1 MNAAQRAGAASAAS
15 AGTGRSGRPG
25 LLWSGLML
33 VAACALLGCSRES
46 APEPTPAPPC
56 PEADAGTPVDKVLVA
71 FLGKARAA
79 HHSADLLEDRK
90 DLEGAIRLLD
100 GLLSAEHIPER
111 PEAQEVVAD
120 TRARLADLK
129 SELGRFDDA
138 AREVDAGMALVKGT
152 TYYRGHLLEMRGLV
166 HERHAK
172 HLRDRGDLAAAKA
185 AEDAALE
192 AFEASM
198 RVQQQVIDQ
207 ALPDAGPR

>member
-1 MNAAQRAGAASAAS
+1 MRGALHAVRQQACHGLAFAAACLLLGGCDRAPAPEASA
-15 AGTGRSGRPG
+15 
-25 LLWSGLML
+25 
-33 VAACALLGCSRES
+33 VA
-46 APEPTPAPPC
+46 PC

-90 DLEGAIRLLD
+90 DLEGAVKVLE
-100 GLLSAEHIPER
+100 GLLSADRIPAR

-129 SELGRFDDA
+129 SELGRFAEA
-138 AREVDAGMALVKGT
+138 AREVDSGMALVKGT
-152 TYYRGHLLEMRGLV
+152 TYYLGHLLEMRGLV

-172 HLRDRGDLAAAKA
+172 QLRTQGDLGAAKA
-185 AEDAALE
+185 AEEAALE

-207 ALPDAGPR
+207 ALPDAGEH

>member
-1 MNAAQRAGAASAAS
+1 MKCTRWLRRSSVLGMLAAFGS
-15 AGTGRSGRPG
+15 
-25 LLWSGLML
+25 
-33 VAACALLGCSRES
+33 VALGCNRAP
-46 APEPTPAPPC
+46 APEPSASAPC
-56 PEADAGTPVDKVLVA
+56 PEVAAGVPVDKVLVA

-90 DLEGAIRLLD
+90 DLEGAVRVLE
-100 GLLSAEHIPER
+100 GLLTPPTTPER

-129 SELGRFDDA
+129 SGLGRFEEA
-138 AREVDAGMALVKGT
+138 ARDVDSGMALVKGT

-172 HLRDRGDLAAAKA
+172 HFRTQGDLAAAKR

-192 AFEASM
+192 AFEESM
-198 RVQQQVIDQ
+198 RVQEQVIDQ
-207 ALPDAGPR
+207 ALPDGGAH

>member
-1 MNAAQRAGAASAAS
+1 MSGAVLEKRRGGSVSDAGVRVRRGWVGAALA
-15 AGTGRSGRPG
+15 
-25 LLWSGLML
+25 
-33 VAACALLGCSRES
+33 AACLVFGGCSR
-46 APEPTPAPPC
+46 APTPEPSPAPPC

-90 DLEGAIRLLD
+90 DLEGAIKLLD
-100 GLLSAEHIPER
+100 GLLSAQRIPER
-111 PEAQEVVAD
+111 AEAQEVVAD

-129 SELGRFDDA
+129 SELGRFDEA
-138 AREVDAGMALVKGT
+138 AREIDAGMALVKGT

-172 HLRDRGDLAAAKA
+172 RLRDQGDLGAAKA
-185 AEDAALE
+185 AEEAALE

-207 ALPDAGPR
+207 ALPDAGER

>member
-1 MNAAQRAGAASAAS
+1 MSGPLPRGRHGAAAFAASARVRRAWPS
-15 AGTGRSGRPG
+15 LALAT
-25 LLWSGLML
+25 
-33 VAACALLGCSRES
+33 ACLLLGCDRAP
-46 APEPTPAPPC
+46 APEPAPAPPC

-90 DLEGAIRLLD
+90 DLEGAIKVLD
-100 GLLSAEHIPER
+100 GLLSAQRTPER

-129 SELGRFDDA
+129 SELGRFDEA

-172 HLRDRGDLAAAKA
+172 QLRAQGDLGAAKA

-207 ALPDAGPR
+207 ALPDAGER

>member
-1 MNAAQRAGAASAAS
+1 MNGGLPRARHHVWLGFALSA
-15 AGTGRSGRPG
+15 
-25 LLWSGLML
+25 L
-33 VAACALLGCSRES
+33 CLLGGCDRT
-46 APEPTPAPPC
+46 PEPESSAVPPC
-56 PEADAGTPVDKVLVA
+56 PEASAGMPVDKVLVA

-90 DLEGAIRLLD
+90 KPEAAVKVLEE
-100 GLLSAEHIPER
+100 LLSAERIPER

-129 SELGRFDDA
+129 SALGRFDDA
-138 AREVDAGMALVKGT
+138 TREVDAGMALVKGT

-166 HERHAK
+166 HERRAK
-172 HLRDRGDLAAAKA
+172 QLRTQGDLDAAKA

-192 AFEASM
+192 AFEESM

-207 ALPDAGPR
+207 TLPDAGER